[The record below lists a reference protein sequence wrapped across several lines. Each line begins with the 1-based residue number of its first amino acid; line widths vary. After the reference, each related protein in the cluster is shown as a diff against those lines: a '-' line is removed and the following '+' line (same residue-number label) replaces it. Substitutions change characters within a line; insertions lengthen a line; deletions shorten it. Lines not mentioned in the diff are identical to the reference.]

1 MGQGQTAAPAGT
13 NGPALARSN
22 AYGWNTMANVS
33 AYLRP
38 ATLDDA
44 LACLGRP
51 GAVVLGG
58 GTGVNAAPAREPV
71 VVVDLQALHLGGIEH
86 DGEDGLLIGATAT
99 FQQLADDARVPDAIR
114 IAARREE
121 PSTLRT
127 LATVGGLVAT
137 ADPSSELLAA
147 LLVHGGEARLAGRD
161 GGHSIG
167 LAALLA
173 DATPLAGRI
182 ITAVRVETG
191 GVTSVARTG
200 RTRTDRAI
208 VAAVA
213 RRTPDGRRRL
223 ALTGVAAAPVLVAP
237 EDPAAGLDPPGDFRG
252 SAGYRRMLAAVLAQ
266 RALAEVG

>member
-1 MGQGQTAAPAGT
+1 
-13 NGPALARSN
+13 
-22 AYGWNTMANVS
+22 MANIS
-33 AYLRP
+33 AYVRP

-44 LACLGRP
+44 LDCLGRP

-58 GTGVNAAPAREPV
+58 GTGVNATPAREPV
-71 VVVDLQALHLGGIEH
+71 VAVDLQALHLDDIER
-86 DGEDGLLIGATAT
+86 DGEGGLLIGATAT
-99 FQQLADDARVPDAIR
+99 FQQLADDARVPGAIR
-114 IAARREE
+114 AAARREE

-127 LATVGGLVAT
+127 LATVGGLVAV

-161 GGHSIG
+161 GVHSIG

-173 DATPLAGRI
+173 DGTPLAGRI

-200 RTRTDRAI
+200 RTRTDRPI

-213 RRTPDGRRRL
+213 RRTADGQRRL
-223 ALTGVAAAPVLVAP
+223 ALTGVAAAPLLVAP
-237 EDPAAGLDPPGDFRG
+237 DDPANGLDPPGDFRG
-252 SAGYRRMLAAVLAQ
+252 STEYRRTLAAVLAQ